1 MAVDNRKLDIKDILN
16 KATTGWITPPNKP
29 TLVMESTVNTRNSEL
44 NKTRDDGTIFIR
56 KDYDYTSEKLCA
68 TYENRIWTFPCI
80 IIAQNEV
87 SLQGIFDQMR
97 EVFDRYT
104 SAPWAT
110 GTLGTGTTY
119 NYARVVKG
127 SEDPRLPK
135 YVMDCQIILC
145 EFSQA
150 VVIA

>member
-1 MAVDNRKLDIKDILN
+1 MAIDNRKLDIKDILD
-16 KATTGWITPPNKP
+16 KATTGWIAPPTKP
-29 TLVMESTVNTRNSEL
+29 VLIMESDVNTRKSEL
-44 NKTRDDGTIFIR
+44 TKSAGGRILILKNYEF
-56 KDYDYTSEKLCA
+56 TSEKLSP
-68 TYENRIWTFPCI
+68 TRENRIWTFPCMI
-80 IIAQNEV
+80 ISQSEV
-87 SLQGIFDQMR
+87 LLQGIFDQMR

-119 NYARVVKG
+119 SYARLVKG

-135 YVMDCQIILC
+135 YVMDVTVILC
-145 EFSQA
+145 EYLSP